1 MRTIG
6 PGGIAIRAAIVW
18 VATLG
23 AAGVAQAD
31 GMARKEA
38 AAPVERP
45 FTWTGAY
52 VGAHIG
58 YGWGGGN
65 QLSDLNGYLSGFNA
79 SGFRVGEVDGAF
91 VGVQSGYNFQFQR
104 YVAGIEGDWGF
115 LGTTGTAQFPPLVG
129 VAPGDSNATI
139 DMDYYGTITGR
150 FGFLA
155 GERVLIYAKAGWG
168 WVHTRASFTDSNGD
182 HTLVTGLERKTT
194 LDGAVWGGGIEY
206 ALSEWF
212 SLKVE
217 YLHFDIG
224 DTIIQTATTN
234 SGNVFRFGHNISDI
248 DTVKAGFNIRFN
260 R

>member
-31 GMARKEA
+31 GMARKE
-38 AAPVERP
+38 PVAIERP
-45 FTWTGAY
+45 FTWTGFY
-52 VGAHIG
+52 VGGHIG

-65 QLSDLNGYLSGFNA
+65 QLSDINGYNP

-91 VGVQSGYNFQFQR
+91 IGVQSGYNFQFQR
-104 YVAGIEGDWGF
+104 YVVGIEGDSGW
-115 LGTTGTAQFPPLVG
+115 LGAVGEAQFPPFIG
-129 VAPGDSNATI
+129 VRTPADSNATI

-150 FGFLA
+150 LGFLA
-155 GERVLIYAKAGWG
+155 GERLLIYAKAGWG
-168 WVHTRASFTDSNGD
+168 WVHTRASFTDSD
-182 HTLVTGLERKTT
+182 PTSTTLVGNLERKTT
-194 LDGAVWGGGIEY
+194 LDGAVWGGGLEY

-224 DTIIQTATTN
+224 DTIIQSSTRNTGGTF
-234 SGNVFRFGHNISDI
+234 SFGHNISDV